1 MGQHTHR
8 LFNDGDAWIMESWW
22 MNRVNLYI
30 KLYDI
35 SSFVMECLLKFVSRH
50 SSNRDGLGDTYVE
63 FMVHV
68 TKGTS
73 QTF

>member
-1 MGQHTHR
+1 
-8 LFNDGDAWIMESWW
+8 